1 MNGRLQENGIHEST
15 AKLSA
20 HVPDQSDAH
29 TRSKILRY
37 NAVPTNLSM
46 HRMHASRSP
55 PLALLALALV
65 FPVGVWPFP
74 AILGL
79 AFLPFAEPVVPTR
92 VFTRDAFCR
101 TKPNSQ
107 F

>member
-1 MNGRLQENGIHEST
+1 MADFRRMAYTNPLRSSSPT
-15 AKLSA
+15 CRARAK
-20 HVPDQSDAH
+20 P
-29 TRSKILRY
+29 
-37 NAVPTNLSM
+37 
-46 HRMHASRSP
+46 
-55 PLALLALALV
+55 LLAQDVAV
-65 FPVGVWPFP
+65 QRCADKPFHAQDARIEVVAVGSVSAGAGFSGGVWPFP

-79 AFLPFAEPVVPTR
+79 ALLPLAERVVPTW